1 MGTPFTQK
9 VKSNLRGV
17 PASLA
22 GWDDHS
28 FTHPSLMQEDMS
40 KSDECQDKG
49 NRCTQGSFHQ
59 QDICVCVCVC
69 VCACVCEGALTF
81 KACISLFI
89 SVQVQALPS
98 GEINSGMV

>member
-28 FTHPSLMQEDMS
+28 FTHPSLMQEDIS

-69 VCACVCEGALTF
+69 VCVCGCVCVCVCVCVLVGV
-81 KACISLFI
+81 C
-89 SVQVQALPS
+89 VQGWVCDM
-98 GEINSGMV
+98 I